1 MAGATIE
8 FTFGS
13 PDAETQFLQRY
24 LAEAWDRFEAADH
37 WETGWFWSYR
47 QFADYDCG
55 PDGGL
60 VRLVFEGDPDALLA
74 VESERWQDVEGLTD
88 WQLRRYEAEGYDS
101 LLAQQRDAKGDR
113 GGELEYRVKPIVS
126 RFSLSYLRAF
136 DDLLPAVG
144 ESGGANPKGIGFWA
158 AVHDQFVQCGYDWY
172 DETAAYRK
180 ALKNRL
186 KSIAA
191 YRGADAARAEY
202 EAILADW
209 EAHGEELDAW
219 LEANPTGTATEP

>member
-8 FTFGS
+8 FTFAS
-13 PDAETQFLQRY
+13 PDDELRFLRGY
-24 LAEAWDRFEAADH
+24 LADAWSRLETSDH

-60 VRLVFEGDPDALLA
+60 VRLVFEGDPDAL
-74 VESERWQDVEGLTD
+74 VEAESDRWQGVGGLID
-88 WQLRRYEAEGYDS
+88 WRLRRYEAEGYDS

-113 GGELEYRVKPIVS
+113 GGEWEYRVKPIVS
-126 RFSLSYLRAF
+126 RFSLAVLREF
-136 DDLLPAVG
+136 DDPMPAVG
-144 ESGGANPKGIGFWA
+144 ESGEVNPRGIGFWA
-158 AVHDQFVQCGYDWY
+158 VMHDQLVQCGYDWY
-172 DETAAYRK
+172 DETAACRK
-180 ALKNRL
+180 AMENRL

-209 EAHGEELDAW
+209 TAHRDELEAW
-219 LEANPTGTATEP
+219 LEANPTGEATEP